1 MLLCGAEL
9 LLCGKLLAAKETN
22 QAAEEKISNLERQV
36 QAHVKG
42 QKQVEVVHAE
52 LHAEISKM
60 MALSQSEV
68 SCCLG
73 RWFLRVW
80 SSSQFT
86 QHTVKMVDSAQVK
99 MIVL

>member
-42 QKQVEVVHAE
+42 QKQVEVAHAE

-68 SCCLG
+68 
-73 RWFLRVW
+73 WFLAVSVAGSFVCSPPV
-80 SSSQFT
+80 SSLSIPSRWL
-86 QHTVKMVDSAQVK
+86 TVPK
-99 MIVL
+99 